1 MKGNSTCVLLKKLC
15 DMDIMDPFG
24 IAKCGSKHSANPTV
38 EACLNPSPTVKSEN
52 PEGLKNRSTFRAD
65 S

>member
-1 MKGNSTCVLLKKLC
+1 
-15 DMDIMDPFG
+15 MDIMDPFG